1 MFAFSMT
8 SSSDMYTPNTPKPIL
23 TTNPLP
29 PKANK
34 DIVGLQLVDDNYY
47 QTLSSRCSR
56 QREWLSASVLSICSF
71 VCLSVAKMQKT
82 RFSQKLSNLELWC
95 LLTTY
100 IGSYVIGLFKDP

>member
-82 RFSQKLSNLELWC
+82 RFSQKLSNLELRNGV
-95 LLTTY
+95 Y
-100 IGSYVIGLFKDP
+100 